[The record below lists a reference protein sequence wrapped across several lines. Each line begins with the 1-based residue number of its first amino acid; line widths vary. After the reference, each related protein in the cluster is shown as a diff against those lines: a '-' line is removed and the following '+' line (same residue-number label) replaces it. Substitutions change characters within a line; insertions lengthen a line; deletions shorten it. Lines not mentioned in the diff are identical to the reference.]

1 MAKSF
6 SRLSQEEVDLFCMEW
21 GIGTKYRP
29 VAPACDKS
37 INECP
42 SGMIALYCRHFE
54 FSNLRCPFSN
64 FVLNILE
71 YYRVSFGQIH
81 PLGMARVLHF
91 EILCRATGYDPS
103 LLSFRRFFRLAKN
116 GDWFTFETSQ
126 VDTCLISS
134 MVSTL
139 GVWKDRFFWVSEEIV
154 PFKLV
159 WRHPDAVLNEQDPVA
174 FDINTRFLETLR
186 ECPSRLRPF
195 PEHLLVLLGIS
206 KLWEKAN
213 QDPVLIRDGQVMS
226 ALDFIKSDDT
236 SDVGFDDV
244 AATPGEN
251 VVVKGS
257 DYRFE
262 GSGYVNVPNV
272 KGFTKATASK
282 GSTRRSQCH
291 LKGVEQPSGSE
302 PIDVSDDIEV
312 STDQAMDVDKGK
324 EKELI
329 VSSKKKKLIK
339 KGATPAIQG
348 SSVKSVESFEGSRG
362 QTFMCP
368 TGGLRL
374 VIILKIP
381 LFVLKLLLILLLP
394 TMMLSS
400 CNLSAFLAE
409 GVTRFAK
416 GMQEYEEASKK
427 KDKMKA
433 SIAAMK
439 KEIACFAEKE
449 EAWSKKVD
457 DLSKQHEIEMSDF
470 KKSFEA
476 DREKLKAN
484 REALFVQQRAFDAEK
499 EGFKAVVARTTS
511 DNQWLIEQG
520 FQQGLIAGYNLHESG
535 QPLEKSPLFRPEASN
550 VFKGSVEQMERLTY
564 PYIHQ
569 VSACFGKP
577 LTVLQDLK
585 PEGLNEKVC
594 SEVLDSVSR
603 KRSYSGDSDDTPSG
617 EPDASK
623 DASLEGSAVGG
634 DDGAKAKKLKKAKK
648 AKGEGPGVSKP
659 SADA

>member
-1 MAKSF
+1 
-6 SRLSQEEVDLFCMEW
+6 
-21 GIGTKYRP
+21 
-29 VAPACDKS
+29 
-37 INECP
+37 
-42 SGMIALYCRHFE
+42 
-54 FSNLRCPFSN
+54 
-64 FVLNILE
+64 
-71 YYRVSFGQIH
+71 
-81 PLGMARVLHF
+81 MARVLHF

-103 LLSFRRFFRLAKN
+103 LLSFRHFFRLAKN

-159 WRHPDAVLNEQDPVA
+159 WRHPDAVLNELEPVA
-174 FDINTRFLETLR
+174 SDINTRFLETLR

-213 QDPVLIRDGQVMS
+213 RDPVLIRDGKVMS

-262 GSGYVNVPNV
+262 GFGYVNVPNV

-282 GSTRRSQCH
+282 GSTRRSQRH

-339 KGATPAIQG
+339 KGATHAIQG
-348 SSVKSVESFEGSRG
+348 SSVKSVESFAGSEGQDIYVPNWGVKVGDNFEDPAVCAEALAHFAPPSVRSAISEMEADHLISR
-362 QTFMCP
+362 
-368 TGGLRL
+368 
-374 VIILKIP
+374 I
-381 LFVLKLLLILLLP
+381 
-394 TMMLSS
+394 MLSS

-416 GMQEYEEASKK
+416 GMQEYEKASKK

-449 EAWSKKVD
+449 EAWLKKVD
-457 DLSKQHEIEMSDF
+457 DLSKKHEIEMSDF

-484 REALFVQQRAFDAEK
+484 REALFVQQSAFDAEK
-499 EGFKAVVARTTS
+499 EGLKAAVARTTS

-520 FQQGLIAGYNLHESG
+520 FQQVVTYLLHSKEFNSALGEVYTKLLILGKHQGLIAGWRG
-535 QPLEKSPLFRPEASN
+535 
-550 VFKGSVEQMERLTY
+550 
-564 PYIHQ
+564 
-569 VSACFGKP
+569 
-577 LTVLQDLK
+577 
-585 PEGLNEKVC
+585 
-594 SEVLDSVSR
+594 
-603 KRSYSGDSDDTPSG
+603 
-617 EPDASK
+617 
-623 DASLEGSAVGG
+623 
-634 DDGAKAKKLKKAKK
+634 
-648 AKGEGPGVSKP
+648 
-659 SADA
+659 

>member
-1 MAKSF
+1 MGARKDMAKSF
-6 SRLSQEEVDLFCMEW
+6 SRLTQEEVDLFCMEW

-37 INECP
+37 INEYP

-54 FSNLRCPFSN
+54 FSNLLYPFSN

-91 EILCRATGYDPS
+91 EILCRATRYDPS

-116 GDWFTFETSQ
+116 GDWFTFQTSQ

-159 WRHPDAVLNEQDPVA
+159 WRHPDAVLNEPEPVA
-174 FDINTRFLETLR
+174 SDINTRFLETLR

-213 QDPVLIRDGQVMS
+213 RDPVLIRDGKGMRLFFACSFYSCFRCLPMCFFICVAVMS

-244 AATPGEN
+244 VATPGKN

-282 GSTRRSQCH
+282 GSTRRSKRH

-324 EKELI
+324 EKECH
-329 VSSKKKKLIK
+329 SCH
-339 KGATPAIQG
+339 
-348 SSVKSVESFEGSRG
+348 SRFVG
-362 QTFMCP
+362 Q
-368 TGGLRL
+368 
-374 VIILKIP
+374 
-381 LFVLKLLLILLLP
+381 
-394 TMMLSS
+394 
-400 CNLSAFLAE
+400 
-409 GVTRFAK
+409 
-416 GMQEYEEASKK
+416 
-427 KDKMKA
+427 
-433 SIAAMK
+433 
-439 KEIACFAEKE
+439 
-449 EAWSKKVD
+449 
-457 DLSKQHEIEMSDF
+457 
-470 KKSFEA
+470 
-476 DREKLKAN
+476 
-484 REALFVQQRAFDAEK
+484 
-499 EGFKAVVARTTS
+499 
-511 DNQWLIEQG
+511 
-520 FQQGLIAGYNLHESG
+520 
-535 QPLEKSPLFRPEASN
+535 
-550 VFKGSVEQMERLTY
+550 
-564 PYIHQ
+564 
-569 VSACFGKP
+569 
-577 LTVLQDLK
+577 
-585 PEGLNEKVC
+585 
-594 SEVLDSVSR
+594 
-603 KRSYSGDSDDTPSG
+603 KR
-617 EPDASK
+617 
-623 DASLEGSAVGG
+623 
-634 DDGAKAKKLKKAKK
+634 
-648 AKGEGPGVSKP
+648 
-659 SADA
+659 